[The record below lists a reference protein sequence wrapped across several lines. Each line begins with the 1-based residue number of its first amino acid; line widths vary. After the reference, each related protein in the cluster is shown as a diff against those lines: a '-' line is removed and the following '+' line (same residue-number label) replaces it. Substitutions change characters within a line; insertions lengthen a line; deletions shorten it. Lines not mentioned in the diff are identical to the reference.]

1 MTLDAEE
8 KGERGQLSQSTGVI
22 RDSRQVGGMG
32 ETGPDENGGDTC
44 SKLEGLAGDMEE
56 EFECLLVTGVGDL
69 ERLARGVVDLDVLLL
84 AGDKSVSS
92 DSDACLILAFRVFA
106 RVIFFSKTHFS
117 TSNWCFL
124 LLSSIISS
132 VISSHTL

>member
-8 KGERGQLSQSTGVI
+8 KGERGRLSQSTGI
-22 RDSRQVGGMG
+22 TCDSRQVGGVG
-32 ETGPDENGGDTC
+32 ETGPGESGGDPC
-44 SKLEGLAGDMEE
+44 SKLEGLAGDIAE
-56 EFECLLVTGVGDL
+56 EFECLLATGVGDL

-92 DSDACLILAFRVFA
+92 DSDARLILACRAFA
-106 RVIFFSKTHFS
+106 RVIFSKTHFS
-117 TSNWCFL
+117 SSNWCFL

-132 VISSHTL
+132 VICSHTL

>member
-1 MTLDAEE
+1 MTFFHN
-8 KGERGQLSQSTGVI
+8 
-22 RDSRQVGGMG
+22 SRQVGGTG
-32 ETGPDENGGDTC
+32 ETGPGENGGDTC
-44 SKLEGLAGDMEE
+44 SKLEGLAGDMAE
-56 EFECLLVTGVGDL
+56 EFECLLATGVGDL

-117 TSNWCFL
+117 SSNWCFL